1 MLYLSNMGVKPV
13 QISIDDELLRRIDRD
28 PEAKRLGRS
37 AFVRTA
43 LRTYLAA
50 KERKNIDEQIR
61 RAYAGAADEL
71 LAEVEQ
77 LLPGQAWPAK

>member
-1 MLYLSNMGVKPV
+1 MSVKPV

-50 KERKNIDEQIR
+50 KERKSIDEQIR
-61 RAYAGAADEL
+61 RAYAGQADEL
-71 LAEVEQ
+71 LDEVEQ